1 MVDHV
6 YEGALYHH
14 ERYDGKG
21 YVQGLKGE
29 KIPLNARII
38 GIADAFDA
46 MTANRVYRKKLD
58 MEFVLNEI
66 KKGRGTQFDPMLVD
80 IMLDLIEDGTIDVQK
95 IYAP

>member
-1 MVDHV
+1 
-6 YEGALYHH
+6 
-14 ERYDGKG
+14 
-21 YVQGLKGE
+21 
-29 KIPLNARII
+29 
-38 GIADAFDA
+38 
-46 MTANRVYRKKLD
+46 